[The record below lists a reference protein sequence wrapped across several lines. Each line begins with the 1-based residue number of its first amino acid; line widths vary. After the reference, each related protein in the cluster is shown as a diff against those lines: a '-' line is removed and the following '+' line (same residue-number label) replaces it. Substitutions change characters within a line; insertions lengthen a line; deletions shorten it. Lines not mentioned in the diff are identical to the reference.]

1 MEYRV
6 ERFTFFPSYYEA
18 GKCIENPNERLSFY
32 ESLMEYAFFGTLP
45 EFGDKLAAMFLLSK
59 PNIDESLKRIKQGK
73 INGAKGGAPA
83 GNQNA
88 RKKTTHGLN
97 ENNTDKNKEEDKEDG
112 KGKCTVSDDREETS
126 SGSNINFEKIY
137 AGS

>member
-18 GKCIENPNERLSFY
+18 GKCIEDPNERLSFY

-59 PNIDESLKRIKQGK
+59 PNIDESLKRIKQCK

-88 RKKTTHGLN
+88 KKKTTHGLN

-126 SGSNINFEKIY
+126 SRSNINFEKIY

>member
-45 EFGDKLAAMFLLSK
+45 EFGDKLAAMFQLSK

-73 INGAKGGAPA
+73 INGAKGGAPQ

-88 RKKTTHGLN
+88 KKKTTHGLN
-97 ENNTDKNKEEDKEDG
+97 ENNTDMDKEEEKEDG
-112 KGKCTVSDDREETS
+112 KGSSTVSDDREKAS
-126 SGSNINFEKIY
+126 SGPNINFEKIY

>member
-59 PNIDESLKRIKQGK
+59 PNIDESLKRIKQDK

-88 RKKTTHGLN
+88 KKKTTHGLN

-126 SGSNINFEKIY
+126 SRSNINFEKIY

>member
-6 ERFTFFPSYYEA
+6 ERFSFFPSYYEA
-18 GKCIENPNERLSFY
+18 GKCIEDPNERLSFY

-45 EFGDKLAAMFLLSK
+45 KFGDKLAAMFLLSK

-73 INGAKGGAPA
+73 INGAKGGAPP

-88 RKKTTHGLN
+88 KKKTTPGLN
-97 ENNTDKNKEEDKEDG
+97 GNNTDKDKEEEKEDG
-112 KGKCTVSDDREETS
+112 KGNSTVSDDGEETS
-126 SGSNINFEKIY
+126 SGPNINFEKIY

>member
-1 MEYRV
+1 MEYRAR
-6 ERFTFFPSYYEA
+6 RFTFFPSYYEA

-32 ESLMEYAFFGTLP
+32 ESLMEYAFFGKLP
-45 EFGDKLAAMFLLSK
+45 EFGDKLAAMFELTK

-73 INGAKGGAPA
+73 INGAKGGAPL

-88 RKKTTHGLN
+88 KKKTTTGLN
-97 ENNTDKNKEEDKEDG
+97 ENNTDRDKEKDKEDG
-112 KGKCTVSDDREETS
+112 KGNSTVFDDREEAS

>member
-18 GKCIENPNERLSFY
+18 GKCIENSDERLSFY
-32 ESLMEYAFFGTLP
+32 ESLMEYAFFGKLP
-45 EFGDKLAAMFLLSK
+45 EFGDKLAAMFQLSK

-73 INGAKGGAPA
+73 INGAKGGAPR

-88 RKKTTHGLN
+88 KKKTTHGLN
-97 ENNTDKNKEEDKEDG
+97 ENNTDMDKEDEKEDG
-112 KGKCTVSDDREETS
+112 KGNSTVSDDREKTS

>member
-73 INGAKGGAPA
+73 INGAKGGAPP

-88 RKKTTHGLN
+88 KKKTTPGLN
-97 ENNTDKNKEEDKEDG
+97 ENKTDKDKEEEKEDG
-112 KGKCTVSDDREETS
+112 KGNSTVSNDREETS
-126 SGSNINFEKIY
+126 SGPNINFEKIY

>member
-88 RKKTTHGLN
+88 KKKTTHGLN